1 MSATRLLLAALSACL
16 AVTATHAASIGLDVK
31 TGLWEMT
38 STGKTKG
45 APASML
51 PAEALEH
58 LSAGQRAMINSAM
71 SEGMKHVDKRRVS
84 KQCVTEKTLKRGIK
98 LDDKPA
104 SDCKETLASNTAKV
118 MEMRLQCSGETR
130 GNGTYRFEAVSREE
144 VRGTMTMTVSSGSD
158 TMTMKRVMNGR
169 WLGSDCGNVKPE

>member
-1 MSATRLLLAALSACL
+1 MSTSG
-16 AVTATHAASIGLDVK
+16 ASP
-31 TGLWEMT
+31 
-38 STGKTKG
+38 SN
-45 APASML
+45 AS
-51 PAEALEH
+51 P
-58 LSAGQRAMINSAM
+58 
-71 SEGMKHVDKRRVS
+71 K
-84 KQCVTEKTLKRGIK
+84 KTLQARLK
-98 LDDKPA
+98 LDEDKPA
-104 SDCKETLASNTAKV
+104 SDCKETLVSNTAKV